1 MEEQKLEEA
10 KIILNG
16 KEISVAEFEKEKQKL
31 EEKKMQLVEVSPNN
45 YRTRMFD

>member
-1 MEEQKLEEA
+1 MEEQKNDV